1 MSPPTGSSSTA
12 PITPL
17 IKVEGRPRRA
27 SIGSDKGDTPLR
39 VRRSSVTSNS
49 STPTAVAKAGG
60 TGPSRN
66 PLYKTS
72 MCANYMSTGTCPYH
86 GRCQFA
92 RAFRGVGF
100 LGTDAHADGQDELEL
115 WQAKRNE
122 RLRLEQHMGQDVAKD
137 AKHPA
142 HDAPHTHFSLF
153 EDEGRRAS
161 MPPPS
166 STRMSSPDDRDRA
179 ATAPDRVRSE
189 TVDNNVISQLYVPS
203 LINLDMVLRKEA
215 CDPLNDHLL
224 DPTIPRLA

>member
-1 MSPPTGSSSTA
+1 MSPPTS
-12 PITPL
+12 ITPL
-17 IKVEGRPRRA
+17 IKVEGRPRRT

-39 VRRSSVTSNS
+39 VRRSSITSNS
-49 STPTAVAKAGG
+49 STPTVTKTGG

-122 RLRLEQHMGQDVAKD
+122 RLRLEQMGVSHDATPVKD
-137 AKHPA
+137 AKTE
-142 HDAPHTHFSLF
+142 APHNNFSLF
-153 EDEGRRAS
+153 VDEGRRAS

-166 STRMSSPDDRDRA
+166 STRLLSPDDRDRA

-203 LINLDMVLRKEA
+203 LINLDMVLRKDA
-215 CDPLNDHLL
+215 CDPLSADMARLDLL